1 MWDAPGS
8 PGGWKRGIKYTAKEY
23 EMLLK
28 GVSEL
33 SERLGVRAVDMERVA
48 WVLGKEKV
56 DVGREE
62 GTLSSLGDK
71 EDSGNGAVERVKG
84 KKGVYVKG
92 GGKDEKVG
100 DKGVTE
106 VPAEKETEDKATKKG
121 GKRKAAELEEVV
133 VKAHKGRNGVSEQP
147 RAKKAKNDAKR
158 KSIEPKEPV
167 EGLRRSSRRKTT

>member
-1 MWDAPGS
+1 MS
-8 PGGWKRGIKYTAKEY
+8 E
-23 EMLLK
+23 LS
-28 GVSEL
+28 VSEL

-48 WVLGKEKV
+48 WVLGKEGV

-62 GTLSSLGDK
+62 AFSGLEDK
-71 EDSGNGAVERVKG
+71 EDSGDGVVERVKG
-84 KKGVYVKG
+84 KKGVSVKG

-106 VPAEKETEDKATKKG
+106 VLVEKEMEDKATKKG

-133 VKAHKGRNGVSEQP
+133 VKAPKGKNGVSEQP
-147 RAKKAKNDAKR
+147 RAKKARNDAKR
-158 KSIEPKEPV
+158 KSIEPKEPA